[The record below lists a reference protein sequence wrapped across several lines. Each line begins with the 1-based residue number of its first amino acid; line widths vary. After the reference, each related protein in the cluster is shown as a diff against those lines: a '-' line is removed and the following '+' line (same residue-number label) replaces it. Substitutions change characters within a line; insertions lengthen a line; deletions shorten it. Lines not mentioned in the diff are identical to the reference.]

1 MAARHKFEV
10 GTEVR
15 LISRAGLSP
24 VAAETYRVITLLP
37 IMDFSPQYRLRNDER
52 GQERVSNEDNL
63 QAVPTSRL

>member
-1 MAARHKFEV
+1 MAARHKFKV

-24 VAAETYRVITLLP
+24 VAAETYRVMTLLP
-37 IMDFSPQYRLRNDER
+37 IMDLSPQYRLRNDER